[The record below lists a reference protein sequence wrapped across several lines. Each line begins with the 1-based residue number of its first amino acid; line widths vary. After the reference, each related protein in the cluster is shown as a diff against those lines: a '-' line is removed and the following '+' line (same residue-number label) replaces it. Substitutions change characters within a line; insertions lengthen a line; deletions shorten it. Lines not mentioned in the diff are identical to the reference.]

1 MISDANFQKIYLS
14 KRSLHIS
21 TSQANIKKN
30 AKYFLCNGNYA
41 FKTSRYPLKNFNVLL
56 AIFENEIILSIKDKS
71 VHSVVLKN
79 KEQVLFFTDFIQS
92 ITEKKQKITQ
102 TEIEEN
108 SVRIIK
114 E

>member
-1 MISDANFQKIYLS
+1 MNTITILCQDKYEAQKLA
-14 KRSLHIS
+14 SL
-21 TSQANIKKN
+21 
-30 AKYFLCNGNYA
+30 
-41 FKTSRYPLKNFNVLL
+41 
-56 AIFENEIILSIKDKS
+56 IFVNDTKETYITEILDTIENEIILSIKDKS

-92 ITEKKQKITQ
+92 VTEKKQKITQ

>member
-1 MISDANFQKIYLS
+1 LNSITILCQDKYEAQK
-14 KRSLHIS
+14 
-21 TSQANIKKN
+21 
-30 AKYFLCNGNYA
+30 
-41 FKTSRYPLKNFNVLL
+41 L
-56 AIFENEIILSIKDKS
+56 AGLIFVNDTKETYITEILDTIENEIILSIKDKS

-92 ITEKKQKITQ
+92 VTEKKQKIVQ